1 MAFEALRYAWRAAPS
16 DDLHDSA
23 NRPPIALE
31 ELIELVRYRDLI
43 GQLVRR
49 DIVTRYKRS
58 ALGVAWTMLNP
69 LGMMLVLTVAFS
81 QLFRQTHAYAAY
93 LLIGI
98 VAWNFFS
105 QTTVAAMR
113 NMVWGG
119 SLIQR
124 IYIPKTV
131 FAVSAVGTGL
141 VNLLLS
147 MVPLAIVM
155 LATGVPI
162 TPKALLLPIAILL
175 LACFALGVGLLL
187 STMAAYFPDVAEMYE
202 IFLTA
207 WMYLTPIIYPEDII
221 PERLRFWLFNLNPMY
236 YFVKLFRQALYYDF
250 WPAPERLAAAFVV
263 ALVALAAGWLFFT
276 RKADEFA
283 YRI

>member
-1 MAFEALRYAWRAAPS
+1 MAFEALRYAWRGAPS
-16 DDLHDSA
+16 DGVHDSA
-23 NRPPIALE
+23 KRPPLPLE

-58 ALGVAWTMLNP
+58 ALGITWTMLNP

-81 QLFRQTHAYAAY
+81 QVFRATHAYSAY
-93 LLIGI
+93 LLIGL
-98 VAWNFFS
+98 VAWNFFA
-105 QTTVAAMR
+105 QTTVTAMR

-119 SLIQR
+119 SLIQK

-131 FAVSAVGTGL
+131 FAVSAIGTGM

-147 MVPLAIVM
+147 MVPLAIVIVVNG
-155 LATGVPI
+155 LPLRPTV
-162 TPKALLLPIAILL
+162 LLLPLAFLL
-175 LACFALGVGLLL
+175 LACFALGMGLLL

-202 IFLTA
+202 IALTA
-207 WMYLTPIIYPEDII
+207 WMYLTPIIYPEEAI
-221 PERLRFWLFNLNPMY
+221 PEHIGIWLFNLNPMY
-236 YFVKLFRQALYYDF
+236 YFVRLFRQALYYDV
-250 WPAPERLAAAFVV
+250 WPAPERLAVAVAV
-263 ALVALAAGWLFFT
+263 ALIALVIGWVDFT